1 MTIDLISFNTFLD
14 TFVQYINISMNLLLQ
29 INIHFQQTP
38 YSMVPGFEH
47 LMVYEHFCLLQRW
60 E

>member
-1 MTIDLISFNTFLD
+1 MTIDFISFNTFLD
-14 TFVQYINISMNLLLQ
+14 TVVQYINISMNLLLQ
-29 INIHFQQTP
+29 IIIYFQQTP

-47 LMVYEHFCLLQRW
+47 LMVYEHLCLLQRW

>member
-1 MTIDLISFNTFLD
+1 MTMDFISFNTFLE

-29 INIHFQQTP
+29 INVHFQQTP

-47 LMVYEHFCLLQRW
+47 LMVYEHLCLLQRW